1 MSRSDEYNWAP
12 GFEVREAALADQYE
26 SGLVGCLHEPEED
39 EHLDEVIR
47 DGGGDPNGG
56 DGSATNSNPPYQ
68 LFGDYTT
75 GSWTDR
81 THYGAFTAF
90 WIR

>member
-12 GFEVREAALADQYE
+12 GFEVREDDLADQYE

-56 DGSATNSNPPYQ
+56 DVATSYGVHGMGEGELILPY
-68 LFGDYTT
+68 
-75 GSWTDR
+75 
-81 THYGAFTAF
+81 
-90 WIR
+90 